1 MSILSTTTGL
11 LSILGIHFD
20 SLGKRFLISNLRST
34 YVSFYM
40 ELTKQTVNDDLQM
53 QLTHTGDDGLTGFLI
68 GMSTESRIFFCQFCK
83 SFTHLALTG
92 FGLRLDSQ
100 LDNGLRELHGLKDY
114 RMLLITDGI
123 TGSGELETNCCCD
136 VTGVNLFQLC
146 TLVRMHLQD
155 TSYTFLLVL
164 SSIEYIRTGIQSTG
178 IYTEVSKLTYERVS
192 HDLECKCSERL
203 FIGRLSL
210 YFITVKVNTLNSR
223 YIQRRR
229 HILDNSIQK
238 LLNTLI
244 SVSSTAAYGNGS
256 ALTGSFSQSSL
267 HLFNGRNFT
276 FQIHHCQIIIQLT
289 NLFNELVMI

>member
-1 MSILSTTTGL
+1 
-11 LSILGIHFD
+11 
-20 SLGKRFLISNLRST
+20 
-34 YVSFYM
+34 
-40 ELTKQTVNDDLQM
+40 M
-53 QLTHTGDDGLTGFLI
+53 QFTHTGDDGLTGLLI

-164 SSIEYIRTGIQSTG
+164 SSIEYIRTGIQRTG
-178 IYTEVSKLTYERVS
+178 IYTEVSELTYERVS

-203 FIGRLSL
+203 FIRGLSL

-223 YIQRRR
+223 HIQRRR
-229 HILDNSIQK
+229 HILNNSIQE
-238 LLNTLI
+238 LLNALI
-244 SVSSTAAYGNGS
+244 SVSSTATYRNGS

>member
-1 MSILSTTTGL
+1 
-11 LSILGIHFD
+11 
-20 SLGKRFLISNLRST
+20 
-34 YVSFYM
+34 
-40 ELTKQTVNDDLQM
+40 M

-136 VTGVNLFQLC
+136 ITGVNLFQLC

-256 ALTGSFSQSSL
+256 ALTGSFSQSIL